1 MTSSSA
7 RIDAIYRYPV
17 KGLAA
22 ESLDRIAVAAG
33 EGVPGDRRYAIARGG
48 TRWDDARPQW
58 LRKESFVMLMRAGD
72 EALAALGCGYTEN
85 GQVLVFAAPGG
96 ETVRADLRTATG
108 RSAASRALDAFLGA
122 HPDGG
127 VRVVAAGPLSL
138 TDIPQNGLSIIN
150 RASVDDFARR
160 IGRDVHPL
168 RFRANLYLGGVPA
181 WAERDWI
188 GREVRIGAVT
198 VKIAAHIERCNATR
212 VDPVTAIRD
221 LDTLRLL
228 RDEYGHIELG
238 VYADVVTDGELRV
251 GDPVVWEE
259 APSPSAAA
267 TRLRR
272 AGFYARNAWVLA
284 RSWLGG

>member
-85 GQVLVFAAPGG
+85 GQILVLAAPGG

-108 RSAASRALDAFLGA
+108 RSAASRTLDALLGA
-122 HPDGG
+122 RPDGG
-127 VRVVAAGPLSL
+127 VRVVAEGPLSL

-168 RFRANLYLGGVPA
+168 RFRANLYLAGVPA

-212 VDPVTAIRD
+212 VDPGLRSAIRHA
-221 LDTLRLL
+221 LL
-228 RDEYGHIELG
+228 RGAYGHIELG
-238 VYADVVTDGELRV
+238 VYADVGGRRAPCRRSRRLGRGAV
-251 GDPVVWEE
+251 
-259 APSPSAAA
+259 PSPAA
-267 TRLRR
+267 TCLRR
-272 AGFYARNAWVLA
+272 AGFYARNAWVLT
-284 RSWLGG
+284 RSWLRG